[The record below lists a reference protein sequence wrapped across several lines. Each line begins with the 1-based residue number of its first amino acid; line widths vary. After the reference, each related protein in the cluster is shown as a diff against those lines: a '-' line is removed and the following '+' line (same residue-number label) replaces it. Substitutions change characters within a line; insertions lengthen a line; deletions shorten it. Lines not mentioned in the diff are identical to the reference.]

1 MVMNSNAASKW
12 QLRLAVVLIFV
23 VGFIAGALAMNVYR
37 GRQRAFSRANGHGRF
52 EQVLDKLNLSP
63 EQRTQVGAIFDDA
76 RAQLTEVRKESEP
89 KFREVRERADQRL
102 KAVLTPELWEQFQQ
116 VTNDSR
122 ERRQHRRGREN
133 RR

>member
-1 MVMNSNAASKW
+1 MNSSAASKW
-12 QLRLAVVLIFV
+12 QVRLAVVLIFV

-37 GRQRAFSRANGHGRF
+37 SRQRAFSRANGHGRF

-76 RAQLTEVRKESEP
+76 RAQLTEVRKESGP
-89 KFREVRERADQRL
+89 KFREVRERTDERL
-102 KAVLTPELWEQFQQ
+102 KAVLTPEQWEQFQQ
-116 VTNDSR
+116 VTNESR
-122 ERRQHRRGREN
+122 ERRQHRRGRDS

>member
-1 MVMNSNAASKW
+1 MNSNAASKW

-52 EQVLDKLNLSP
+52 EQVLDKLNLSA

-89 KFREVRERADQRL
+89 KFREVRERTDQRL
-102 KAVLTPELWEQFQQ
+102 KAVLTPEQWEQFQQ
-116 VTNDSR
+116 VTNESR
-122 ERRQHRRGREN
+122 ERRHRRGREN

>member
-1 MVMNSNAASKW
+1 MNSSTASKW
-12 QLRLAVVLIFV
+12 QVRLAVVLIFV

-37 GRQRAFSRANGHGRF
+37 SRQRAFSRANGHGRF

-76 RAQLTEVRKESEP
+76 RAQLTEVRKESGP
-89 KFREVRERADQRL
+89 KFREVRERTDERL
-102 KAVLTPELWEQFQQ
+102 KAVLTPEQWEQFQQ
-116 VTNDSR
+116 VTNESR